1 MKRKCIFCGSEVI
14 ISADGTYCCTNKE
27 CYACFTPPYILVLPT
42 KAKEAWGVLID
53 HGFGI
58 FDKYHKRYKERNDGK

>member
-14 ISADGTYCCTNKE
+14 ISNGTYYCTNKE
-27 CYACFTPPYILVLPT
+27 CYACFTAPYILVLP
-42 KAKEAWGVLID
+42 KEAKEAWGVLID

-58 FDKYHKRYKERNDGK
+58 FDKYRKSYKEKDNK

>member
-1 MKRKCIFCGSEVI
+1 
-14 ISADGTYCCTNKE
+14 
-27 CYACFTPPYILVLPT
+27 LVLPT

-58 FDKYHKRYKERNDGK
+58 FDKYHKSYKERHDDE

>member
-27 CYACFTPPYILVLPT
+27 CHACFTPPYILVLP
-42 KAKEAWGVLID
+42 KEAKEAWNVLID
-53 HGFGI
+53 YGFGV
-58 FDKYHKRYKERNDGK
+58 FDKYHKNYKERHDGK